1 MSKKEYLRRY
11 IYFIFGLY
19 VISFGIALSV
29 QSGLGVSPISSIP
42 RALNVAFPSISLG
55 QMTMIIQAIYLVI
68 EISILRKNFK
78 PFDLLQMV
86 IVVIFGYF
94 IDFNVFLLSWC
105 EPEIYVVKWILMI
118 LSIVITAFGIPFEV
132 RASVLILPVD
142 GMMATIAE
150 VMHVDF
156 SKVKVICDCIF
167 VAITVIFSLA
177 YIHQLAGV
185 REGTIASAIFVGMV
199 SRFIVK
205 KLEPF
210 YKKIGLVPIPKIKKT
225 A

>member
-11 IYFIFGLY
+11 IYCIFGLY
-19 VISFGIALSV
+19 VIALGIALSV

-42 RALNVAFPSISLG
+42 RALNLAFPAITLG

-68 EISILRKNFK
+68 EICILKKNFK
-78 PFDLLQMV
+78 PFDLLQMIIV
-86 IVVIFGYF
+86 IIFGYF

-105 EPEIYVVKWILMI
+105 EPEIYALKWVLMF
-118 LSIVITAFGIPFEV
+118 LSIVVTAFGIPFEI

-142 GMMATIAE
+142 GMLATIAE
-150 VMHVDF
+150 VKKVDF
-156 SKVKVICDCIF
+156 GKVKVIFDCIF
-167 VAITVIFSLA
+167 VAITVVFSLT
-177 YIHQLAGV
+177 YMHQLAGV

-199 SRFIVK
+199 SRLIAK
-205 KLEPF
+205 KMDPF
-210 YKKIGLVPIPKIKKT
+210 YKKIGLIQIPKIKKT

>member
-42 RALNVAFPSISLG
+42 RALNVAFPAISLG

-68 EISILRKNFK
+68 EMCILRKNFK

-86 IVVIFGYF
+86 IVIIFGYF

-105 EPEIYVVKWILMI
+105 EPEIYALKWVLMI
-118 LSIVITAFGIPFEV
+118 LSMVVTAFGIPFEI

-142 GMMATIAE
+142 GMLATIAE
-150 VMHVDF
+150 VMNVDF
-156 SKVKVICDCIF
+156 GKVKVIFDCIF
-167 VAITVIFSLA
+167 VAITVVFSLT
-177 YIHQLAGV
+177 YMHHLAGV
-185 REGTIASAIFVGMV
+185 REGTIASAIFVGMI

-210 YKKIGLVPIPKIKKT
+210 FNKIGLVPIPKIKKT
-225 A
+225 T

>member
-1 MSKKEYLRRY
+1 
-11 IYFIFGLY
+11 
-19 VISFGIALSV
+19 
-29 QSGLGVSPISSIP
+29 
-42 RALNVAFPSISLG
+42 
-55 QMTMIIQAIYLVI
+55 MIIQAIYLVI
-68 EISILRKNFK
+68 EICILRKNFK

-105 EPEIYVVKWILMI
+105 EPEIYACKWILMI

-142 GMMATIAE
+142 GLLATVAE

-156 SKVKVICDCIF
+156 GKVKVIFDSIF
-167 VAITVIFSLA
+167 VAITVIFSLT
-177 YIHQLAGV
+177 YLHQLAGV

-205 KLEPF
+205 KMEPF
-210 YKKIGLVPIPKIKKT
+210 YKKIGLVPIPKIKK
-225 A
+225 